1 MTEDLN
7 RLKVILAEK
16 KKSNKW
22 LSEQLNIGQATVSKW
37 YTNRSQPSLDMA
49 TRIADTLGVSL
60 DELVRR
66 ENS

>member
-22 LSEQLNIGQATVSKW
+22 LSEQLNIGQVTVSKSC
-37 YTNRSQPSLDMA
+37 TNRRQPSLDMA

-66 ENS
+66 ENA

>member
-22 LSEQLNIGQATVSKW
+22 LSEQLNIGQASF
-37 YTNRSQPSLDMA
+37 
-49 TRIADTLGVSL
+49 
-60 DELVRR
+60 
-66 ENS
+66 

>member
-37 YTNRSQPSLDMA
+37 CTNRSQPSLDMA
-49 TRIADTLGVSL
+49 IRIADTLGVSL

-66 ENS
+66 ENA